1 MMAGQG
7 YISAEQVRTALQ
19 SLYRG
24 DTESNLAKAL
34 LESLSDGLK
43 PVDDKGRWKP
53 SPILILIGVLVFALS
68 SVFLYFSMGGRS

>member
-1 MMAGQG
+1 MAGQG

-24 DTESNLAKAL
+24 DTESNLEKAF
-34 LESLSDGLK
+34 LESFSDGLK

-53 SPILILIGVLVFALS
+53 SPILILIAALVFALAG
-68 SVFLYFSMGGRS
+68 VILYFSTGGRS